1 MRHPNVDSG
10 ERLNYTARMAK
21 SYIHTF
27 LIPVPKTKLKQYR
40 SMAKITAGI
49 WMKSGALAY
58 VEYQADFIPKGKITS
73 FPLSVKLKG
82 SETILLGMVTCKSK
96 AHFEKVMARVMN
108 DEALGKAWETVP
120 FDGTRMIYGGFK
132 TFLEA

>member
-1 MRHPNVDSG
+1 MPK
-10 ERLNYTARMAK
+10 T
-21 SYIHTF
+21 YIHTF

-40 SMAKITAGI
+40 SMAKVTART

-96 AHFEKVMARVMN
+96 AHFKKMMNLVMK
-108 DEALGKAWETVP
+108 DEAIGKAWETIP
-120 FDGTRMIYGGFK
+120 FDGDRMIYGGFK
-132 TFLEA
+132 TFLEG